1 MQHNF
6 LILSNCYWASL
17 NWTFLL
23 SSCTQI
29 DGSRLFKDVKAYYAA
44 VKGGFAK
51 HGLNPQSYWGEK
63 LKTREVK
70 VFYFLWETF
79 AILSVLPSCKDPW
92 SRLKKKKS
100 RRSIAYVSHVWETV
114 VFHVVSF
121 CACIVSSSQETS
133 VVLAFVMWVQ
143 QQQLIPMESWLHFK
157 ISFFLPFYRHA
168 WDI

>member
-70 VFYFLWETF
+70 VFYFFCGRL
-79 AILSVLPSCKDPW
+79 LQSCLRYQVVKIPDPA
-92 SRLKKKKS
+92 LKKNI

-143 QQQLIPMESWLHFK
+143 QQHQKH
-157 ISFFLPFYRHA
+157 
-168 WDI
+168 